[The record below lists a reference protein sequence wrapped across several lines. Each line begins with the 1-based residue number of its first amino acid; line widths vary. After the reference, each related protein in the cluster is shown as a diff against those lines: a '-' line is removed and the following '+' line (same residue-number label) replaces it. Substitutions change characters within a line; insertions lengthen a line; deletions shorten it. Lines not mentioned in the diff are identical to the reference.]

1 MELATSPG
9 HAISE
14 VNLKIVMS
22 RETFRLLSDLNY
34 RMDQSFY
41 TSSLD
46 TTFEKRMIQYCIS
59 SHPRAAL
66 EANKLADQ
74 ATSLH

>member
-1 MELATSPG
+1 MEVATRPG

-34 RMDQSFY
+34 GPV
-41 TSSLD
+41 L
-46 TTFEKRMIQYCIS
+46 
-59 SHPRAAL
+59 
-66 EANKLADQ
+66 
-74 ATSLH
+74 LHIIP